1 MAKIQ
6 TGNFLDMSSK
16 MLSARNRPLLEAFVR
31 GAPVAD
37 FHPVTV
43 TLDATLDCNARCAG
57 CVEESPMQIAGRRYL
72 AWSRLKRLIPELQ
85 ALGVR
90 AIELYG
96 GEPLYYPSFADLVRL
111 IAALKLQFAIV
122 TNGAL
127 LENYVDVLT
136 EVRSNLAWLR
146 VSINA
151 GTAATH
157 QAMFRFADGN
167 RFEAILRSAAT
178 LVERGVNLGFSYVVT
193 PRNAAEIAGFAQR
206 CAEIGVAYLELK
218 PMIHPETKHLLPLP
232 APLRQE
238 ISRQVASAAG
248 LHHSGFRIVLTES
261 LRLVLAAETAEEL
274 RQPKD
279 YPFCPASLFRG
290 VISPLAQPGVV
301 VSCPYHRASPHHI
314 TGTLAYRLDQDW
326 LKSARRAEVLQSADP
341 RVECGFWCNRH
352 AMNQALWDLRW
363 RYEAGERDVL
373 DRVPVVDHPD
383 DCWL

>member
-1 MAKIQ
+1 MAQNQ

-31 GAPVAD
+31 GAPVGA

-57 CVEESPMQIAGRRYL
+57 CVEESPMRIAGRRYL
-72 AWSRLKRLIPELQ
+72 EWSRLRRLIPELQ
-85 ALGVR
+85 ACGVR

-96 GEPLYYPSFADLVRL
+96 GEPLYHPSCADLIRL
-111 IAALKLQFAIV
+111 IAAQNLQFAIV

-127 LENYVDVLT
+127 LESYVDVLP

-146 VSINA
+146 ISINS
-151 GTAATH
+151 GTAETH
-157 QAMFRFADGN
+157 QQMFRFADGN

-178 LVERGVNLGFSYVVT
+178 LAARGVNIGFSYVVT
-193 PRNAAEIAGFAQR
+193 PRNAAEIADFAQR
-206 CAEIGVAYLELK
+206 CVEIGVSYLELK

-232 APLRQE
+232 APIRQE
-238 ISRQVASAAG
+238 ISRQVEGATG
-248 LHHSGFRIVLTES
+248 LHSSGFRIVLTES

-274 RQPKD
+274 QQPKD

-290 VISPLAQPGVV
+290 VISPLAQPGLV
-301 VSCPYHRASPHHI
+301 VSCPYHRASSKHI
-314 TGTLAYRLDQDW
+314 VGTLADRLDQDW
-326 LKSARRAEVLQSADP
+326 LRSARRAEVLQSADP

-352 AMNQALWDLRW
+352 AMNQTLWTLRR
-363 RYEAGERDVL
+363 RYEAGERDIL